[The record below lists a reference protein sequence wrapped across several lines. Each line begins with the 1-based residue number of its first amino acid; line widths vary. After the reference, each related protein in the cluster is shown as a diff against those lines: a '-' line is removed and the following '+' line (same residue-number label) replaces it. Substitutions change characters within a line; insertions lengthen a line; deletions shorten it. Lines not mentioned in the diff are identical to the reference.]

1 MRFTAHQLDSIDPS
15 DHKKRVDFIV
25 HRCDG
30 FATRLHPHQSK
41 LKSSGRYEAAP
52 VHGRLKDW
60 LIGASPP
67 KATDSTQSTGV
78 AQVVVAEAIPQFDRL
93 SRRDGRLFLDRL
105 KEQKECKLGTVA
117 FEGNMGMVEFVDL
130 TDGQFFPWWKWAINL
145 PKVRDQGWG
154 RGEILR
160 FGAAWHADIQ
170 AFMFVAQREDNSW
183 VTIQNNLSDVKDG
196 LDSRITIPASVL
208 TQG

>member
-1 MRFTAHQLDSIDPS
+1 MFDLLAGPPVRPTGLLPPVPFLFPFLLCTPRQDY
-15 DHKKRVDFIV
+15 
-25 HRCDG
+25 
-30 FATRLHPHQSK
+30 RLRHH
-41 LKSSGRYEAAP
+41 AF
-52 VHGRLKDW
+52 H
-60 LIGASPP
+60 GASARFHRPIRP
-67 KATDSTQSTGV
+67 QEKGGFHRAPLRWLCDSPSPSQIKVEVVST
-78 AQVVVAEAIPQFDRL
+78 IR
-93 SRRDGRLFLDRL
+93 S
-105 KEQKECKLGTVA
+105 
-117 FEGNMGMVEFVDL
+117 
-130 TDGQFFPWWKWAINL
+130 WAINL
-145 PKVRDQGWG
+145 PKVRDKGWG